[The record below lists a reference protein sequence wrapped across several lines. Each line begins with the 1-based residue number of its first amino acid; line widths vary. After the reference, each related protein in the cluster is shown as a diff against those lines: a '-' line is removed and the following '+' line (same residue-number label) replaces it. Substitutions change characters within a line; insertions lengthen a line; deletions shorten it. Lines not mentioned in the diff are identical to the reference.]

1 MVFWILTVI
10 SNMWGYQE
18 ENTGYVIAY
27 ICIVVGDSIIKR
39 GLWSHYLIYPS
50 HIFVLVWSQDMCFYW
65 QMSYCFMKSLK
76 VPKG

>member
-39 GLWSHYLIYPS
+39 GL
-50 HIFVLVWSQDMCFYW
+50 
-65 QMSYCFMKSLK
+65 
-76 VPKG
+76 